1 MKMQVRT
8 STVGAACALAAV
20 FSTALYQLWAGSKQ
34 KDLGASSAQ
43 LLHQS
48 SAYAVLLLMLLV
60 AIFEPI
66 IPGALGEGAF
76 VIWRFPALRTL
87 CRPHVSPCVLHR
99 VCMLPANA

>member
-1 MKMQVRT
+1 M
-8 STVGAACALAAV
+8 GAACALAAV

-48 SAYAVLLLMLLV
+48 SPYAMLLLMLLV

-66 IPGALGEGAF
+66 MPGALGEGAF
-76 VIWRFPALRTL
+76 EICEFCTSHTL
-87 CRPHVSPCVLHR
+87 QAACLSPCVLPR
-99 VCMLPANA
+99 VCKLPM